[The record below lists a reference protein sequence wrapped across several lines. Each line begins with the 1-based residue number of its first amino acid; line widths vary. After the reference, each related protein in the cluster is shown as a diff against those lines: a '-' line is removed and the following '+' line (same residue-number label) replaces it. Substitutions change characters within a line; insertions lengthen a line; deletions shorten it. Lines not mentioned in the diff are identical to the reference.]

1 MVFQHLNLLAR
12 RSDAE
17 NIASALELAG
27 MARSQRH
34 TRVTD
39 SLDLVDKATS
49 ALDPET
55 TSHTLALI
63 TDLKIKLGLTVL
75 LITHEEGRDDARG
88 LLP

>member
-17 NIASALELAG
+17 NIASTLEFAG

-39 SLDLVDKATS
+39 SLDFVDEATS

-63 TDLKIKLGLTVL
+63 TALSRKLGLTVL
-75 LITHEEGRDDARG
+75 LITHEEGRDDASG